1 MGSGAATTGGGYDE
15 ASERNFGD
23 RGGSLSD
30 LYGAD
35 CRRHRDPSRGLNRS
49 RSCACTRKLEREE
62 LRSFSKGV
70 DPRNFSMRTEGA
82 IGNHDEDPRRA
93 GCKNVGMHD

>member
-1 MGSGAATTGGGYDE
+1 MTKRVNAIVGTAVVVLATCTAPIVVTTAIPAAASIAAGRAL
-15 ASERNFGD
+15 ASE
-23 RGGSLSD
+23 
-30 LYGAD
+30 
-35 CRRHRDPSRGLNRS
+35 
-49 RSCACTRKLEREE
+49 KLKREE

-93 GCKNVGMHD
+93 GCKNLGMHD